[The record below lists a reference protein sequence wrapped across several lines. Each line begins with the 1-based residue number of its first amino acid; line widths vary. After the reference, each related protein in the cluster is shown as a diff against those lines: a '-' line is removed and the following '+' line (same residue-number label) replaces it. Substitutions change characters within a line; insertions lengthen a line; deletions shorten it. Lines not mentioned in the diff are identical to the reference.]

1 MLWRFQ
7 QHIVSLLHGIS
18 YIYIALL
25 VLVHSNAVMLSTYVH
40 VSFTMHPP
48 NIGSVN
54 LNCLLTTLTDLMFS
68 MQKFSQQK
76 FHNEHI

>member
-7 QHIVSLLHGIS
+7 QHIVSLPHG
-18 YIYIALL
+18 IALL

-54 LNCLLTTLTDLMFS
+54 LKLFVTLSL
-68 MQKFSQQK
+68 
-76 FHNEHI
+76 NNLN